1 MLKRI
6 MLIPLSAFLIILGS
20 HMAFGTTL
28 TLFSELNGR
37 LVTTQG
43 EPVPGAQIKRT
54 WKWAW
59 NSSEGEDTTT
69 TDQDGRFRFD
79 KVTGSSWT
87 AGILPHEPS
96 VFQEITTQGEDG
108 PVILWYARKS
118 SYEDMSELEGRP
130 FRLVC
135 QLSKEPIEG
144 ALFYGTC
151 VEEK

>member
-1 MLKRI
+1 MA
-6 MLIPLSAFLIILGS
+6 LSK
-20 HMAFGTTL
+20 TL
-28 TLFSELNGR
+28 TLFSEMNGR
-37 LVTTQG
+37 LVTTDG
-43 EPVPGAQIKRT
+43 APVSGASIKRT

-59 NSSEGEDTTT
+59 DESEGEDITT
-69 TDQDGRFRFD
+69 TDDDGRFSFD
-79 KVTGSSWT
+79 KVTARSFS

-96 VFQEITTQGEDG
+96 VFQEISTPGDEG

-118 SYEDMSELEGRP
+118 SYDDMSELGGRP
-130 FRLVC
+130 FRVVC